1 MFSLACTTKRSLYR
15 WESDGQLTHTT
26 GFFTSGFRQQLL
38 PIEFLHACTLLDI
51 FFQFSCWTRSVP
63 KILIIHNHF
72 MFLFYNNF
80 FLYFS
85 YSDNNLCVLLLLL
98 TDWEFI
104 SSYDFLWKVSIITLV
119 SCLPLYIIKFLRKKC
134 SPPSYL
140 KLT

>member
-26 GFFTSGFRQQLL
+26 GWTIDSYNHLIICGFRQQLL
-38 PIEFLHACTLLDI
+38 PIEFFHACTLLDI

-85 YSDNNLCVLLLLL
+85 YSDNNLCVFLLLLQIGNLYPL
-98 TDWEFI
+98 TI
-104 SSYDFLWKVSIITLV
+104 SCGRSRL
-119 SCLPLYIIKFLRKKC
+119 
-134 SPPSYL
+134 SPWCPVYL
-140 KLT
+140 CI